1 MLWKILFLE
10 NRGQTMIKIIKSNY
24 IAIICLIIYSII
36 TITRMIHHTPWFDEA
51 HAWTIAEQL
60 NFVDMFNYVKNEGHF
75 FIWQALLY
83 PFAHS
88 HIIPYPYPMQAL
100 NWIFCFSALIIM
112 WWKAPFN
119 NWIKALITFSFPF
132 LGCYGVLA
140 RCYSVG
146 ILLLF
151 ALALLF
157 DKKLQYPKTYAL
169 LLILCANTSVMA
181 LIGATAFGI
190 LFLIDIFK
198 NKLTKKECI
207 FTGSILIIGAALIL
221 YQVLCIDY
229 FSTIVESGHFYTTMI
244 MFENTYVYH
253 NLLINSILT
262 LVFAIPIFLY
272 MFNDKKSLF
281 FLSFTY
287 ISMLF
292 LAFKF
297 YGINFWHAYFFYIC
311 LIIAFWIHKGNSN
324 FKKFSL
330 CILALISFI
339 LIFHYPEKSNAKG
352 VFDSKVLEIKKYI
365 ESDEIL
371 KKSLIIHNTGI
382 LYELM
387 PYTSKSLY
395 QIRNY
400 CSTEVNTDYD
410 LYNIFG
416 IFNTDCVRGNI
427 FGQAQKHPD
436 IIKKFAILNSYAYT
450 QKDKNPQ
457 INNYGIIMA
466 NGYSLLIQKYKC
478 FNEHCFWKIEVKQ

>member
-1 MLWKILFLE
+1 MKV
-10 NRGQTMIKIIKSNY
+10 NKT
-24 IAIICLIIYSII
+24 AIVCLIIFAFI
-36 TITRMIHHTPWFDEA
+36 TILRIAKHVPWFDEA

-75 FIWQALLY
+75 FIWQTLLY

-112 WWKAPFN
+112 WCKAPFN

-140 RCYSVG
+140 RCYSIG

-151 ALALLF
+151 ILTAMF
-157 DKKLQYPKTYAL
+157 ENKLKYPKTYAL
-169 LLILCANTSVMA
+169 LLVLCANTSVMA

-198 NKLTKKECI
+198 NKLTKKDCI

-221 YQVLCIDY
+221 YQVLCIDD
-229 FSTIVESGHFYTTMI
+229 FSTIVENGHFYTTMI

-262 LVFAIPIFLY
+262 LVFAIPIFIY

-281 FLSFTY
+281 FLFFTY

-297 YGINFWHAYFFYIC
+297 YGINFWHAYFFFVY
-311 LIIAFWIHKGNSN
+311 LIVAFWIHKGEECKIKIVSMWM
-324 FKKFSL
+324 L
-330 CILALISFI
+330 GIISFI
-339 LIFHYPEKSNAKG
+339 LIFHYPEVGTARGVYKSEADKIA
-352 VFDSKVLEIKKYI
+352 SYI

-371 KKSLIIHNTGI
+371 KKSVILHNTGSI
-382 LYELM
+382 YEVL
-387 PYTSKSLY
+387 PYLKNKSY
-395 QIRNY
+395 KVRNY
-400 CSTEVNTDYD
+400 CSIEENTDYN
-410 LYNIFG
+410 LFNIFYG
-416 IFNTDCVRGNI
+416 GCVRGNI
-427 FGQAQKHPD
+427 FGQAQKYPEV
-436 IIKKFAILNSYAYT
+436 IKELAGDNVFAYT
-450 QKDKNPQ
+450 EKDKNPQ
-457 INNYGIIMA
+457 INNYGVIMA
-466 NGYSLLIQKYKC
+466 DGYSILIKKYRC
-478 FNEHCFWKIEVKQ
+478 FEKHCFWKVEVIK